1 MPWSGVNTQLFGV
14 RADVWLTRTADALA
28 GTVSMTAQTAPES
41 QPKPSSRL
49 ARARG
54 SVRRPQPVWGL
65 NLAVVAV
72 AVALY
77 AGPVHGLPPLAHPY
91 LPWWAIAAAFAIAER
106 CVVHL
111 HFRRGAH
118 SFSLG
123 DIPLVFGL
131 IFCSANSFAVGC
143 LLGCGLVLLFERRL
157 PPVKLVFNLGQ
168 LALHA
173 CIALLVVHALAP
185 VSGTV
190 DTRTWISALIATQA
204 SAIVAS
210 SLIAAAISL
219 SEGLVRLDTLTQ
231 MLGMDLV
238 VTTSNASLGL
248 CGVVITA
255 ADPHALPLL
264 LVPAVTLFAAY
275 RAYLSERERHKRLE
289 FLYEANRTLAR
300 SREIAHA
307 LEGLLVRS
315 LEAFR
320 AELAEIILFGSDE
333 NPSLR
338 TLLGPGSYRELMEP
352 VDGEVA
358 DELRALLE
366 RRGEAITLDRPF
378 GGGRLQ
384 RYLEARGVTHA
395 IVAPLPGEERVIG
408 AIMLANRFGV
418 VRSFDHDDLRLL
430 DTLAGNASVALQYD
444 RLEQAVMQLSVL
456 QEQLHHQAYHDP
468 LTSLANRSL
477 FTDKVKETL
486 AERRGELAVLFIDLD
501 DFKTINDS
509 LGHAA
514 GDELLVSAASRL
526 RACLRPEDL
535 VARLGGDEFAV
546 MVEDPHDAEAAAVKV
561 ARRIMEAF
569 MLPVG
574 VGAESVAVYVS
585 VGIAT
590 SHGGDFS
597 AEELIRDA
605 DVAMYKAKTSGKGRF
620 EVFHPS
626 MGAAVLERHGL
637 KEELRLAIERQELT
651 LYFQPIV
658 DIDTGELVA
667 EEALVRWEHPRRGL
681 VGPSEFVPLA
691 EETGLILSLGQYV
704 LEEACRQALRWQARS
719 LTDPSHGH
727 DVAVHVN
734 LSAVEL
740 RDPELVGRV
749 QAILARAAVDP
760 RSIVFEVTE
769 SVLLDD
775 TERVSA
781 AIGALRALG
790 ARFALDDFGTGYS
803 SLSYLHTLP
812 FDMLKIAKSFV
823 DGLARGGREASFVR
837 MIIELAR
844 TLGVTVIAE
853 GIETQ
858 GQVAA
863 LVALECDLGQG
874 FYLGRPEPVQAELDL
889 ELPAVA

>member
-1 MPWSGVNTQLFGV
+1 
-14 RADVWLTRTADALA
+14 
-28 GTVSMTAQTAPES
+28 MTAQQTATES
-41 QPKPSSRL
+41 QPNASSRAAGAL
-49 ARARG
+49 SRAR
-54 SVRRPQPVWGL
+54 RIHPVWAL
-65 NLAVVAV
+65 NLAVIAT
-72 AVALY
+72 AAALY
-77 AGPVHGLPPLAHPY
+77 AGPVHGLSPLSHPH
-91 LPWWAIAAAFAIAER
+91 LPWWAIGIAFAVAER

-123 DIPLVFGL
+123 DIPLVFGV
-131 IFCSANSFAVGC
+131 IFCGAESFVIGC
-143 LLGCGLVLLFERRL
+143 LLGCGLVLLFDRRL
-157 PPVKLVFNLGQ
+157 PPVKFAFNIGQ

-173 CIALLVVHALAP
+173 CIAILIVHLLAVDTGH
-185 VSGTV
+185 V
-190 DTRTWISALIATQA
+190 DTRTWVSALIATQA
-204 SAIVAS
+204 SSIVAS

-219 SEGLVRLDTLTQ
+219 SEGLVRLSTWMR

-248 CGVVITA
+248 CGAVITA
-255 ADPHALPLL
+255 ADAHALPLL
-264 LVPAVTLFAAY
+264 LIPAVTLFAAY

-320 AELAEIILFGSDE
+320 AELAEIILFGSEE

-352 VDGEVA
+352 VDSEVA
-358 DELRALLE
+358 DEMRRLLE
-366 RRGEAITLDRPF
+366 RTGTAITLDSPF

-395 IVAPLPGEERVIG
+395 MVAPLPGEERVIG

-418 VRSFDHDDLRLL
+418 VRSFDRDDLRLL

-444 RLEQAVMQLSVL
+444 RLEQAVTQLSVL

-477 FTDKVKETL
+477 FTDKVRE
-486 AERRGELAVLFIDLD
+486 AIADRRGELAVLFVDLD

-514 GDELLVSAASRL
+514 GDELLIAVASRL
-526 RACLRPEDL
+526 RSCLRPEDL

-546 MVEDPHDAEAAAVKV
+546 MVRDSHDAEAAAVNV

-569 MLPVG
+569 VPPVG
-574 VGAESVAVYVS
+574 VGSESVAVYVS

-590 SHGGDFS
+590 SHGDDEFT
-597 AEELIRDA
+597 AEALIRDA
-605 DVAMYKAKTSGKGRF
+605 DVAMYRAKTNGKGHF
-620 EVFHPS
+620 QVFHPS

-658 DIDTGELVA
+658 DLDTGRLVA
-667 EEALVRWEHPRRGL
+667 EEALVRWQHPRRGL

-704 LEEACRQALRWQARS
+704 LEEACRQAARWQSRRAA
-719 LTDPSHGH
+719 DPSARN

-740 RDPELVGRV
+740 RDPELVRRV
-749 QAILARAAVDP
+749 RATLASSQVDP
-760 RSIVFEVTE
+760 CSLVFEITE
-769 SVLLDD
+769 TVLLDETD
-775 TERVSA
+775 RVSA
-781 AIGALRALG
+781 TIAELRGLG
-790 ARFALDDFGTGYS
+790 VRFALDDFGTGYS

-823 DGLARGGREASFVR
+823 DGLARGGRESSFVR

-853 GIETQ
+853 GIESQ
-858 GQVAA
+858 EQADA
-863 LVALECDLGQG
+863 LVVLECDLGQG
-874 FYLGRPEPVQAELDL
+874 FHLGRPQPVDHELA
-889 ELPAVA
+889 LPSAA

>member
-1 MPWSGVNTQLFGV
+1 
-14 RADVWLTRTADALA
+14 
-28 GTVSMTAQTAPES
+28 
-41 QPKPSSRL
+41 
-49 ARARG
+49 
-54 SVRRPQPVWGL
+54 
-65 NLAVVAV
+65 
-72 AVALY
+72 
-77 AGPVHGLPPLAHPY
+77 
-91 LPWWAIAAAFAIAER
+91 
-106 CVVHL
+106 
-111 HFRRGAH
+111 
-118 SFSLG
+118 
-123 DIPLVFGL
+123 
-131 IFCSANSFAVGC
+131 
-143 LLGCGLVLLFERRL
+143 
-157 PPVKLVFNLGQ
+157 
-168 LALHA
+168 
-173 CIALLVVHALAP
+173 
-185 VSGTV
+185 
-190 DTRTWISALIATQA
+190 
-204 SAIVAS
+204 
-210 SLIAAAISL
+210 
-219 SEGLVRLDTLTQ
+219 
-231 MLGMDLV
+231 
-238 VTTSNASLGL
+238 
-248 CGVVITA
+248 
-255 ADPHALPLL
+255 
-264 LVPAVTLFAAY
+264 VTLFAAY
-275 RAYLSERERHKRLE
+275 RAYLSERERHQRLE

-320 AELAEIILFGSDE
+320 AELAEIVLFGSEE

-352 VDGEVA
+352 VDSDVA
-358 DELRALLE
+358 DEMRDLLE
-366 RRGEAITLDRPF
+366 RSGGAITLDTPF

-384 RYLEARGVTHA
+384 RYFEGRGVTHA
-395 IVAPLPGEERVIG
+395 MIAPLPGEDRVIG

-418 VRSFDHDDLRLL
+418 VRSFDREDLRLL

-444 RLEQAVMQLSVL
+444 RLEQAVLQLSVL

-477 FTDKVKETL
+477 YTDKVRE
-486 AERRGELAVLFIDLD
+486 AIAARRGEVAVLFIDLD

-514 GDELLVSAASRL
+514 GDELLVSVASRL
-526 RACLRPEDL
+526 RSCLRPEDL

-546 MVEDPHDAEAAAVKV
+546 MVEDPDDAEAAAVKV

-569 MLPVG
+569 VLPVG
-574 VGAESVAVYVS
+574 VGSESVAVYVS
-585 VGIAT
+585 VGIST
-590 SHGGDFS
+590 NHGDSSS

-605 DVAMYKAKTSGKGRF
+605 DVAMYKAKTSGKGHF
-620 EVFHPS
+620 QVFHPS

-637 KEELRLAIERQELT
+637 KEELRLAIERDELT
-651 LYFQPIV
+651 LYFQPII
-658 DIDTGELVA
+658 DLDTGRLVA

-704 LEEACRQALRWQARS
+704 LEEACQQARRWEARRAA
-719 LTDPSHGH
+719 DPAGHGE
-727 DVAVHVN
+727 VAVHVN

-749 QAILARAAVDP
+749 QRTLAEAQVDP
-760 RSIVFEVTE
+760 RSLIFEITE
-769 SVLLDD
+769 TVLLDD
-775 TERVSA
+775 SERVSA
-781 AIGALRALG
+781 AIGELRALG
-790 ARFALDDFGTGYS
+790 VRFALDDFGTGYS

-858 GQVAA
+858 EQVDA
-863 LVALECDLGQG
+863 LVVLECDLGQG
-874 FYLGRPEPVQAELDL
+874 FHLGRPQPVRAELAL
-889 ELPAVA
+889 RTAA

>member
-1 MPWSGVNTQLFGV
+1 MTPE
-14 RADVWLTRTADALA
+14 TA
-28 GTVSMTAQTAPES
+28 TEP
-41 QPKPSSRL
+41 QPKSPMRP
-49 ARARG
+49 ARALRA
-54 SVRRPQPVWGL
+54 VRQIHPVWWL
-65 NLAVVAV
+65 NAAVIAT

-77 AGPVHGLPPLAHPY
+77 TGPVHDLAPLADPH
-91 LPWWAIAAAFAIAER
+91 LPWWPIAIAFAVAER

-131 IFCSANSFAVGC
+131 IFCSAESFVLGC
-143 LLGCGLVLLFERRL
+143 LLGCGLVLLFDRRL
-157 PPVKLVFNLGQ
+157 PPVKFVFNMGQ

-173 CIALLVVHALAP
+173 CIAILVVHVLTT
-185 VSGTV
+185 STGEV
-190 DTRTWISALIATQA
+190 DTRTWVSALIATQA

-219 SEGLVRLDTLTQ
+219 SEGVVLLPTLAR
-231 MLGMDLV
+231 MLGTDLV

-248 CGVVITA
+248 CGAVITA

-264 LVPAVTLFAAY
+264 LVPSATLFAAY
-275 RAYLSERERHKRLE
+275 RAYQSERERHQRLE

-320 AELAEIILFGSDE
+320 AELAEIILFGSEE

-338 TLLGPGSYRELMEP
+338 TLLGPGNYRELMEP
-352 VDGEVA
+352 VDSDVA
-358 DELRALLE
+358 DEMRDLLE
-366 RRGEAITLDRPF
+366 RSGGAITLDSPF

-395 IVAPLPGEERVIG
+395 VVAPLPGEERVIG

-418 VRSFDHDDLRLL
+418 VRSFDHEDLRLL

-477 FTDKVKETL
+477 FTDKVRETI

-514 GDELLVSAASRL
+514 GDELLVAVASRL
-526 RACLRPEDL
+526 RSCLRPEDL

-546 MVEDPHDAEAAAVKV
+546 MVEDAHDAEAAAVKV

-569 MLPVG
+569 VLPVG
-574 VGAESVAVYVS
+574 VGSESVAVYVS

-590 SHGGDFS
+590 SHGGNLS

-605 DVAMYKAKTSGKGRF
+605 DVAMYKAKTTGKGHF
-620 EVFHPS
+620 QVFHPS

-658 DIDTGELVA
+658 DLDTGGLVA
-667 EEALVRWEHPRRGL
+667 EEALVRWQHPRRGL

-704 LEEACRQALRWQARS
+704 LEEACQQARRWQAS
-719 LTDPSHGH
+719 AASGPAAGT

-740 RDPELVGRV
+740 RDPDLVARV
-749 QAILARAAVDP
+749 QKTLSVAQVDP
-760 RSIVFEVTE
+760 RCLVFEITE
-769 SVLLDD
+769 TVLLDE
-775 TERVSA
+775 TERVSTT
-781 AIGALRALG
+781 IGELRELG

-812 FDMLKIAKSFV
+812 FDMMKIAKSFV

-858 GQVAA
+858 EQVDA
-863 LVALECDLGQG
+863 LVMLECDLGQG
-874 FYLGRPEPVQAELDL
+874 FHLGRPEPVRPELL
-889 ELPAVA
+889 LRTAA

>member
-1 MPWSGVNTQLFGV
+1 
-14 RADVWLTRTADALA
+14 
-28 GTVSMTAQTAPES
+28 MTAQTATDP
-41 QPKPSSRL
+41 QPMAPSRVTRVL
-49 ARARG
+49 AP
-54 SVRRPQPVWGL
+54 VRRVQPVWGL
-65 NLAVVAV
+65 NILVLVL

-77 AGPVHGLPPLAHPY
+77 LGPVHGLPPLANPQ
-91 LPWWAIAAAFAIAER
+91 LPWWAIAIAFGVAER

-131 IFCSANSFAVGC
+131 IFCSAESFGIGC
-143 LLGCGLVLLFERRL
+143 LLGCGVVLLFDRRL
-157 PPVKLVFNLGQ
+157 PPVKLVFNLSQ

-190 DTRTWISALIATQA
+190 DTRTWISALIATQV
-204 SAIVAS
+204 SSIVAS

-219 SEGLVRLDTLTQ
+219 SEGLVKLRTWVQ

-248 CGVVITA
+248 CGAVITG
-255 ADPHALPLL
+255 ADVHALPLL
-264 LVPAVTLFAAY
+264 LVPSVTLFAAY
-275 RAYLSERERHKRLE
+275 RAYLSERERHQRLE

-320 AELAEIILFGSDE
+320 AELAEIILFGSEE

-352 VDGEVA
+352 VDSDVA
-358 DELRALLE
+358 DEMRNLLE
-366 RRGEAITLDRPF
+366 RSGGAITLDRPF

-395 IVAPLPGEERVIG
+395 MVAPLPGEERVIG

-418 VRSFDHDDLRLL
+418 VRSFDYEDLRLL

-444 RLEQAVMQLSVL
+444 RLEQAVLQLSVL

-477 FTDKVKETL
+477 FTDKVKETI
-486 AERRGELAVLFIDLD
+486 AQGRGEVAVLFIDLD

-509 LGHAA
+509 LGHGA
-514 GDELLVSAASRL
+514 GDELLVSVASRL

-546 MVEDPHDAEAAAVKV
+546 MVEDSDDAEAAGVRV

-569 MLPVG
+569 VLPVG
-574 VGAESVAVYVS
+574 VGSESVAVYVS

-590 SHGGDFS
+590 SHIGDFS

-605 DVAMYKAKTSGKGRF
+605 DVAMYKAKTTGKGHF
-620 EVFHPS
+620 QVFHPS

-658 DIDTGELVA
+658 DLDTGALVA

-704 LEEACRQALRWQARS
+704 LEEACQQAHRWETQAGRGS
-719 LTDPSHGH
+719 VGGS
-727 DVAVHVN
+727 AISVHVN

-740 RDPELVGRV
+740 RDPDLVSRV
-749 QAILARAAVDP
+749 QAILAGADVDP
-760 RSIVFEVTE
+760 RSIVFEITE
-769 SVLLDD
+769 SVLLEDS
-775 TERVSA
+775 ERVSA
-781 AIGALRALG
+781 TIAALRSLG

-853 GIETQ
+853 GIETPD
-858 GQVAA
+858 QVTA

-874 FYLGRPEPVQAELDL
+874 FYLGRPEPVQPELVL
-889 ELPAVA
+889 RSLA

>member
-1 MPWSGVNTQLFGV
+1 
-14 RADVWLTRTADALA
+14 
-28 GTVSMTAQTAPES
+28 MTAQTATE
-41 QPKPSSRL
+41 PKPKPAARL
-49 ARARG
+49 RRALLRARG
-54 SVRRPQPVWGL
+54 THPVWGL
-65 NLAVVAV
+65 NVALI
-72 AVALY
+72 AAAAALY
-77 AGPVHGLPPLAHPY
+77 AGPVHGLAPLAHPN
-91 LPWWAIAAAFAIAER
+91 LPWWAIAVAFAIAER

-123 DIPLVFGL
+123 DIPLVFGV
-131 IFCSANSFAVGC
+131 IFCSAESFVLGC
-143 LLGCGLVLLFERRL
+143 LLGCGLVLLFDRRL
-157 PPVKLVFNLGQ
+157 PPVKFVFNMGQ
-168 LALHA
+168 LAVHA
-173 CIALLVVHALAP
+173 CLAILIVHLLAIDT
-185 VSGTV
+185 GQV
-190 DTRTWISALIATQA
+190 DTRTWVSALIATQA
-204 SAIVAS
+204 SALVGS
-210 SLIAAAISL
+210 SLILAAISL
-219 SEGLVRLDTLTQ
+219 SEGMVNFRTLVH
-231 MLGMDLV
+231 MLSMDLV

-248 CGVVITA
+248 CGAVIA
-255 ADPHALPLL
+255 ADDAHALPLL
-264 LVPAVTLFAAY
+264 LVPAATLFAAY

-300 SREIAHA
+300 SREIAPA
-307 LEGLLVRS
+307 LEGLLLRS

-320 AELAEIILFGSDE
+320 AEIAEIILFGSEE

-352 VDGEVA
+352 VDSDVA
-358 DELRALLE
+358 DEMRELLE
-366 RRGEAITLDRPF
+366 RTGGAITLDTPF

-384 RYLEARGVTHA
+384 RYLEARAVTHA
-395 IVAPLPGEERVIG
+395 ILAPLPGEERVIG

-418 VRSFDHDDLRLL
+418 VRSFEHDDLRLL

-468 LTSLANRSL
+468 LTGLANRSL
-477 FTDKVKETL
+477 FTDKVRETI
-486 AERRGELAVLFIDLD
+486 AARRGELAVLFIDLD
-501 DFKTINDS
+501 DFKTVNDS

-514 GDELLVSAASRL
+514 GDELLVSVASRL
-526 RACLRPEDL
+526 RSSLRPEDL

-569 MLPVG
+569 VLPVG
-574 VGAESVAVYVS
+574 VGSESVAVYVS

-590 SHGGDFS
+590 SHGGSFS
-597 AEELIRDA
+597 AEEMIRDA
-605 DVAMYKAKTSGKGRF
+605 DVAMYKAKTTGKGHF
-620 EVFHPS
+620 QVFHPS

-658 DIDTGELVA
+658 DLDTGRLVA
-667 EEALVRWEHPRRGL
+667 EEALVRWQHPRRGL
-681 VGPSEFVPLA
+681 VGPAEFVPLA

-704 LEEACRQALRWQARS
+704 LEEACQQACRWEARRAA
-719 LTDPSHGH
+719 DPTGGTE
-727 DVAVHVN
+727 VAVHVN

-740 RDPELVGRV
+740 RDPELVARV
-749 QAILARAAVDP
+749 QRTLATAQVDP
-760 RSIVFEVTE
+760 RSLIFEITE
-769 SVLLDD
+769 TVLLDD
-775 TERVSA
+775 SERVSA
-781 AIGALRALG
+781 AIGQLRALG
-790 ARFALDDFGTGYS
+790 VRFALDDFGTGYS

-837 MIIELAR
+837 MMIELAR

-858 GQVAA
+858 EQVDA
-863 LVALECDLGQG
+863 LVGLECDLGQG
-874 FYLGRPEPVQAELDL
+874 FHLGRPEPVRPELVL
-889 ELPAVA
+889 RPAA

>member
-1 MPWSGVNTQLFGV
+1 V
-14 RADVWLTRTADALA
+14 
-28 GTVSMTAQTAPES
+28 
-41 QPKPSSRL
+41 
-49 ARARG
+49 
-54 SVRRPQPVWGL
+54 
-65 NLAVVAV
+65 AVVTTAM
-72 AVALY
+72 ALY

-91 LPWWAIAAAFAIAER
+91 LPWWSIGIAFAIAER

-123 DIPLVFGL
+123 DIPLVFGV
-131 IFCSANSFAVGC
+131 IFCSAESFGIGC
-143 LLGCGLVLLFERRL
+143 LLGCGLVLLFDRRL
-157 PPVKLVFNLGQ
+157 PPVKFVFNMGQ

-173 CIALLVVHALAP
+173 CIAILVAHALTP
-185 VSGTV
+185 VTGHV
-190 DTRTWISALIATQA
+190 DTRTWVSALLATQA
-204 SAIVAS
+204 SSLVAS
-210 SLIAAAISL
+210 SLIAGAISL
-219 SEGLVRLDTLTQ
+219 SEGLVTLRTLVH
-231 MLGMDLV
+231 MLSMDLV

-248 CGVVITA
+248 CGAVITA
-255 ADPHALPLL
+255 NDAHALPLL
-264 LVPAVTLFAAY
+264 LIPSVTLFAAY

-320 AELAEIILFGSDE
+320 AEIAEIILFGSEE

-338 TLLGPGSYRELMEP
+338 TLLGPGTYRELMEP
-352 VDGEVA
+352 VDSDVA
-358 DELRALLE
+358 DQMRELLDRSS
-366 RRGEAITLDRPF
+366 GGAITLDSPF

-384 RYLEARGVTHA
+384 RYLEGRGVTHA
-395 IVAPLPGEERVIG
+395 MVAPLPGEERVIG

-418 VRSFDHDDLRLL
+418 VRSFDHEDLRLL

-444 RLEQAVMQLSVL
+444 RLEQAVLQLSVL

-477 FTDKVKETL
+477 FTDKVRKAI

-501 DFKTINDS
+501 DFKTINDR

-514 GDELLVSAASRL
+514 GDELLVAVASRL
-526 RACLRPEDL
+526 RSSLRPEDL

-546 MVEDPHDAEAAAVKV
+546 MVEDAHDAEAAAVKV

-569 MLPVG
+569 VLPVA
-574 VGAESVAVYVS
+574 VGSESVAVYVS

-590 SHGGDFS
+590 SQGGDCS
-597 AEELIRDA
+597 AEELIRNA
-605 DVAMYKAKTSGKGRF
+605 DVAMYKAKTSGKGQF

-651 LYFQPIV
+651 LYFQPIT
-658 DIDTGELVA
+658 DLDTGLLVA

-704 LEEACRQALRWQARS
+704 LEEACQQARRWQVRNLVERVAAS
-719 LTDPSHGH
+719 Q
-727 DVAVHVN
+727 VAVHVN

-740 RDPELVGRV
+740 RDPELVARV
-749 QAILARAAVDP
+749 QSTLSAASVDP
-760 RSIVFEVTE
+760 RSLVFEITE
-769 SVLLDD
+769 TVLLDD
-775 TERVSA
+775 SERVSST
-781 AIGALRALG
+781 IGELRALG
-790 ARFALDDFGTGYS
+790 VRFALDDFGTGYS

-823 DGLARGGREASFVR
+823 DGLARGGREASFVG

-858 GQVAA
+858 EQVGA
-863 LVALECDLGQG
+863 LVTLECDLGQG
-874 FYLGRPEPVQAELDL
+874 FYLGRPQPVQPELAL
-889 ELPAVA
+889 RSVA